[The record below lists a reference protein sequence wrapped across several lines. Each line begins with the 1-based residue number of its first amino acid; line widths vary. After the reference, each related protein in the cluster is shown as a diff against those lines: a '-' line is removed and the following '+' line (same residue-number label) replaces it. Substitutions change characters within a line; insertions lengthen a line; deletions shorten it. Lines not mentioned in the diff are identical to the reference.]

1 MSETGSNK
9 PVFLPDY
16 GLRLLKD
23 GFTPDLELVLYSFR
37 LFRLY
42 VLGNGLFSTMVDNL
56 YDGET
61 HALSLDFN
69 REQLDK
75 ILEKADP
82 LLVKFILETLPE
94 DPFSP
99 KAIDLDGYIEFGVKA
114 HLGTLQTGAKEQF
127 VPLVVD
133 EIFG

>member
-1 MSETGSNK
+1 MTETGSNQQ
-9 PVFLPDY
+9 VVLPDY
-16 GLRLLKD
+16 GLRLLQD
-23 GFTPDLELVLYSFR
+23 GYAPDFNLYFYSFR
-37 LFRLY
+37 IFRLD
-42 VLGNGLFSTMVDNL
+42 VLGGGLFSTMVNNL

-82 LLVKFILETLPE
+82 LLVKYILEILNN
-94 DPFSP
+94 DPYSP
-99 KAIDLDGYIEFGVKA
+99 KAIDLDGYLEFGVKA
-114 HLGTLQTGAKEQF
+114 HLGTLQTGANEQF

-133 EIFG
+133 EIF